1 MFSAKKREGAELA
14 LIKRHLVGGGVFVD
28 IGSNIGYYALNVAL
42 MNAGKVIA
50 IEPNPPVLARLRDN
64 IALNDLQSKIIVHD
78 VAIGAAKG
86 IAQLTLSDNDFG
98 SSSIVN
104 QRVGKTHID
113 VEVVP
118 LVEILKINDIAVAN
132 VIKID
137 IEGMEDRAL
146 FPYFENIAKAK
157 YPKLIVME
165 DGINEQWERDIL
177 SWLLANGYQAVAR
190 TRGNIMLE
198 RNS

>member
-1 MFSAKKREGAELA
+1 MS
-14 LIKRHLVGGGVFVD
+14 
-28 IGSNIGYYALNVAL
+28 
-42 MNAGKVIA
+42 AGKVIA

-64 IALNDLQSKIIVHD
+64 IALNDLQSKITVQDI
-78 VAIGAAKG
+78 AIGAAKD
-86 IAQLTLSDNDFG
+86 IAQLTVSDNDFG

-104 QRVGKTHID
+104 KCVGKTHID

-118 LVEILKINDIAVAN
+118 LVEILKINDIAGAD

-177 SWLLANGYQAVAR
+177 SWLLANGYHAVAR